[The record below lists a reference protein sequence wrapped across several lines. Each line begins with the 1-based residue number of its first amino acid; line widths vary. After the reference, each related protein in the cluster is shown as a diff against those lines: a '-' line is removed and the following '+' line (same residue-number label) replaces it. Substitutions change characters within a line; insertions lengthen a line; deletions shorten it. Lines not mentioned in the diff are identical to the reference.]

1 MPKLS
6 VVIPVY
12 GVEKYIERCARS
24 LFEQTLDDIEYI
36 FVDDCTPDKS
46 IEILNAIIEEYRP
59 RFAREKKTLRI
70 VRMPTN
76 SGLAA
81 VRRHGIQFCTGEY
94 IIHCDSDDWVET
106 DMYELMYNE
115 AKRIDADMVFC
126 GYRTTD
132 GVNVQQEYYH
142 THTDKDEILR
152 SMLTMA
158 ESWSTWTK
166 ICKKSLYVEGIIY
179 PQYAMGEDMVLILQI
194 VLKSNKF
201 GIVNKVLYNYYSNP
215 ASITKNQIADTQFRH
230 RVEATRNVSIVLS
243 VFDSYG
249 LTDKYSK
256 ELLMLKY
263 QQKRQAAHLAI
274 QKKYSKAWLS
284 IFPEIDSKV
293 WHLAGVSTKDKLRYY
308 VALIVA
314 RVNALCH
321 RDVKNPMEYNGHV

>member
-6 VVIPVY
+6 VLVPVY

-36 FVDDCTPDKS
+36 FVDDCTPDRS

-59 RFAREKKTLRI
+59 RFARENKTTRI

-158 ESWSTWTK
+158 ESWSTCTK
-166 ICKKSLYVEGIIY
+166 ICKKSLYMDDIIY
-179 PQYAMGEDMVLILQI
+179 PQYAMGEDMVLILQV
-194 VLKSNKF
+194 VLKSNRF

-215 ASITKNQIADTQFRH
+215 TSITKTRTADTQFRH
-230 RVEATRNVSIVLS
+230 RVEATKNAEVVLS
-243 VFDSYG
+243 AFESYG
-249 LTDKYSK
+249 LADKYSH
-256 ELLMLKY
+256 ELLILKF
-263 QQKRQAAHLAI
+263 QQKRQAIHLAI
-274 QKKYSKAWLS
+274 HKKYSKAWLS

-293 WHLAGVSTKDKLRYY
+293 WRLDGISAKEKLKYY
-308 VALIVA
+308 IALVVAQFNTHCYG
-314 RVNALCH
+314 RPNN
-321 RDVKNPMEYNGHV
+321 D